1 MSFNPPEGILDI
13 GNATL
18 RVGKLEVSETLGLNQ
33 GLQNIVKNNLLIT
46 ETTSYTTNQKWG
58 LKLPTT
64 WVAEFE
70 VKGHT
75 GKYID
80 FNFYNENSASNAQ
93 GYNLTFKDTTMT
105 LRYDGGSALG
115 GGAATI
121 PTIVGAFRKVNIFF
135 ERGVL
140 AVSIDG
146 TRYLYHKETDGFN
159 NGVGAA
165 SRVVS
170 ATGGAFVNLFIEAN
184 AADSAFKNLR
194 IVNDRFISDK
204 TSNIAFV
211 GGNLGVGVNSPQ
223 EALDIR
229 GNMHFERVSNVSQI
243 KVSSNVVAE
252 YTGPHDRPLRK
263 YPEVAMTA
271 NDNSSTSGYVAG
283 ASSQNSSNPAYHMF
297 DGIVSSRWL
306 TQGTT
311 DSYDTTSPYLYN
323 GSRGS
328 NIVDISG
335 TPHNGIWLK
344 LELPKAIKLD
354 YNIIRDN
361 TDPGTRTPGKIAFL
375 GSTNG
380 TDWTFLKEFSGM
392 SNTASVEKYTIND
405 TNYYNHFAFVVKNLS
420 DDDQYLDL
428 GEWELYGHEEGDS
441 SLDTTLK
448 SVYNVPGT
456 QQLEVY
462 YDGQDFSG
470 TPSSITDKSGNN
482 ITATANNITIDT
494 TYNSFEI
501 TSSPKSNIIADN
513 VTFVSGDE
521 PHTYALWVRLKNNSA
536 NNLLIDYRPDGGTST
551 TGNAAGVYIL
561 NSNKRI
567 QFYHQAA
574 DIQLDYNFVT
584 DTWYHIICSYS
595 GGGNNTT
602 NSKIYINGTEQTNSV
617 VSGSTSVLSLPA
629 TGKLTIG
636 DYLYGA
642 IGMGDGNIGN
652 VRLFSKALN
661 ADQVRELYDYQ
672 KDYFLGSRSS
682 VTLYKGHLGIGVA
695 EPSGQL
701 ELAGDE
707 RIQEY
712 PPRDLGGFET
722 LVEGQG
728 TYKVSSSSDVAN
740 PSVGSSDHPATAFTN
755 DDIFFRGAN
764 VQYGVGNAPA
774 LYTGTHFT
782 NGVGGDFL
790 QIELPHEIYLKSI
803 NIAART
809 SSSLIDRAPHTG
821 SIFGSN
827 DGGTTWSQ
835 VASWSGLIWTVG
847 ESKPI
852 QINSSVLYST
862 YRLVANKLANT
873 SGNASRFNIDRWQLF
888 GTPGPTTLD
897 KGSLTLG
904 RSLDVPRISRY
915 DVDTETPRPEK
926 LVVDFDTTVN
936 SSPTDISGQGNH
948 GTLVGATYSPA
959 DKAFSFDGT
968 DDYIK
973 GNLNNTGDTDFTVSL
988 WLKKNTS
995 GTVGM
1000 LWNIG
1005 GSGGSGNPE
1014 DSVALEVGSNN
1025 NLNFFIF
1032 SGAEGLISNFA
1043 ITYLNRWVHIVAT
1056 RSGNNLNVYLDGIDQ
1071 NFSTT
1076 GTDTL
1081 QLAANTEYTIGARG
1095 TGALGNNSLN
1105 GLISNPK
1112 LYSVVLEASEVQKLY
1127 RLGRT
1132 GRSMVISDTAVGIGK
1147 VPEAQLDVRGV
1158 AQFGSIYA
1166 PGTIIQVKHNGGTTG
1181 HSYSSAASAG
1191 TSGDMSI
1198 TYATGFKLSI
1208 TPRSTKSQI
1217 YVNMN
1222 VLAYFAS
1229 QGTGTNG
1236 VRAQV
1241 FRKVGT
1247 TYTRVYGRGG
1257 SAHDLNRYGTPV
1269 ENLHTYL
1276 HISFVDSAPNTLET
1290 VEYELRAALY
1300 NTTGTLQI
1308 GNNNNQPATITLME
1322 IGGE

>member
-1 MSFNPPEGILDI
+1 MSVN
-13 GNATL
+13 
-18 RVGKLEVSETLGLNQ
+18 SLNTF
-33 GLQNIVKNNLLIT
+33 LNIRDAHL
-46 ETTSYTTNQKWG
+46 
-58 LKLPTT
+58 
-64 WVAEFE
+64 
-70 VKGHT
+70 
-75 GKYID
+75 
-80 FNFYNENSASNAQ
+80 
-93 GYNLTFKDTTMT
+93 
-105 LRYDGGSALG
+105 
-115 GGAATI
+115 
-121 PTIVGAFRKVNIFF
+121 
-135 ERGVL
+135 
-140 AVSIDG
+140 
-146 TRYLYHKETDGFN
+146 
-159 NGVGAA
+159 
-165 SRVVS
+165 RVVS
-170 ATGGAFVNLFIEAN
+170 GNVHATAMNIGGINVDVAHGLQSVTNQGNVTSNTLQFSNSTTAFVTTANVTVGRDLTVTGNALVSSNLTVTGNVTVSDTLTVTENLF
-184 AADSAFKNLR
+184 
-194 IVNDRFISDK
+194 
-204 TSNIAFV
+204 
-211 GGNLGVGVNSPQ
+211 
-223 EALDIR
+223 
-229 GNMHFERVSNVSQI
+229 VSNNLTVTKDVTVTGNTFYTNPMSI
-243 KVSSNVVAE
+243 SVDSNVVAE

-707 RIQEY
+707 RLQQY

-948 GTLVGATYSPA
+948 GVFRESASYSPA
-959 DKAFSFDGT
+959 DKAFNLDGVSKN
-968 DDYIK
+968 IRAE
-973 GNLNNTGDTDFTVSL
+973 LNNTETGNQYHSVSL
-988 WLKKNTS
+988 WFKILSGQSSNWRNIFECGENPRS
-995 GTVGM
+995 GTSDIS
-1000 LWNIG
+1000 LYIPG
-1005 GSGGSGNPE
+1005 GQDQLSFSNGGGHMYSDTLTNLYFQWHHIVLTYDGANRNMYLDGALIKTLATTSWAGVANMSLTLGKNNASSGGS
-1014 DSVALEVGSNN
+1014 
-1025 NLNFFIF
+1025 
-1032 SGAEGLISNFA
+1032 EGCDCHISNF
-1043 ITYLNRWVHIVAT
+1043 
-1056 RSGNNLNVYLDGIDQ
+1056 
-1071 NFSTT
+1071 
-1076 GTDTL
+1076 
-1081 QLAANTEYTIGARG
+1081 
-1095 TGALGNNSLN
+1095 
-1105 GLISNPK
+1105 K
-1112 LYSVVLEASEVQKLY
+1112 LYWQTALEPSEVRKLY
-1127 RLGRT
+1127 NLGRT

-1147 VPEAQLDVRGV
+1147 VPEAQLDVRGNLKV
-1158 AQFGSIYA
+1158 SGTVQVPMIIAHRYINGSATTVTNGNYIPFNGVIYDNP
-1166 PGTIIQVKHNGGTTG
+1166 PGLHNGNYFTCPVKGIYECHADMLVNNSGQYDGNHEWHVNNAAYSVIRLRGYGTQVVGNKHNQATS
-1181 HSYSSAASAG
+1181 HYYIEANAG
-1191 TSGDMSI
+1191 DTIALKGVSTIVWYGSNTYAHAHMSI
-1198 TYATGFKLSI
+1198 RLI
-1208 TPRSTKSQI
+1208 TPT
-1217 YVNMN
+1217 
-1222 VLAYFAS
+1222 
-1229 QGTGTNG
+1229 
-1236 VRAQV
+1236 
-1241 FRKVGT
+1241 
-1247 TYTRVYGRGG
+1247 
-1257 SAHDLNRYGTPV
+1257 
-1269 ENLHTYL
+1269 
-1276 HISFVDSAPNTLET
+1276 
-1290 VEYELRAALY
+1290 
-1300 NTTGTLQI
+1300 
-1308 GNNNNQPATITLME
+1308 
-1322 IGGE
+1322 

>member
-1 MSFNPPEGILDI
+1 
-13 GNATL
+13 
-18 RVGKLEVSETLGLNQ
+18 LNIRDSH
-33 GLQNIVKNNLLIT
+33 L
-46 ETTSYTTNQKWG
+46 
-58 LKLPTT
+58 
-64 WVAEFE
+64 
-70 VKGHT
+70 
-75 GKYID
+75 
-80 FNFYNENSASNAQ
+80 
-93 GYNLTFKDTTMT
+93 
-105 LRYDGGSALG
+105 
-115 GGAATI
+115 
-121 PTIVGAFRKVNIFF
+121 
-135 ERGVL
+135 
-140 AVSIDG
+140 
-146 TRYLYHKETDGFN
+146 
-159 NGVGAA
+159 
-165 SRVVS
+165 RVVS
-170 ATGGAFVNLFIEAN
+170 GNVHATAMNIGGINVDVAHGLQSVTNQGNVTSNTLQFSNATTAFVTTANVTVGRDLTVTGNALVSSNLTVTGNVTVSDTLTVTENLF
-184 AADSAFKNLR
+184 
-194 IVNDRFISDK
+194 
-204 TSNIAFV
+204 
-211 GGNLGVGVNSPQ
+211 
-223 EALDIR
+223 
-229 GNMHFERVSNVSQI
+229 VSNNLTVTKDVTVTGNTFYTNPMSI
-243 KVSSNVVAE
+243 SVDSNVVAE

-948 GTLVGATYSPA
+948 GVFRESASYSPA
-959 DKAFSFDGT
+959 DKAFNLDGVSKN
-968 DDYIK
+968 IRAE
-973 GNLNNTGDTDFTVSL
+973 LNNTETGNQYHSVSL
-988 WLKKNTS
+988 WFKILSGQSSNWRNIFECGENPRS
-995 GTVGM
+995 GTSDIS
-1000 LWNIG
+1000 LYIPG
-1005 GSGGSGNPE
+1005 GQDQLSFSNGGGHMYSDTLTNLYFQWHHIVLTYDGANRNMYLDGALIKTLATTSWAGVANMSLTLGKNNASSGGS
-1014 DSVALEVGSNN
+1014 
-1025 NLNFFIF
+1025 
-1032 SGAEGLISNFA
+1032 EGCDCHISNF
-1043 ITYLNRWVHIVAT
+1043 
-1056 RSGNNLNVYLDGIDQ
+1056 
-1071 NFSTT
+1071 
-1076 GTDTL
+1076 
-1081 QLAANTEYTIGARG
+1081 
-1095 TGALGNNSLN
+1095 
-1105 GLISNPK
+1105 K
-1112 LYSVVLEASEVQKLY
+1112 LYWQTALEPSEVRKLY
-1127 RLGRT
+1127 NLGRT

-1147 VPEAQLDVRGV
+1147 VPEAQLDVRGNLKV
-1158 AQFGSIYA
+1158 SGTVQVPMIIAHRYINGSATTVTNGNYIPFNGVIYDNP
-1166 PGTIIQVKHNGGTTG
+1166 PGLHNGNYFTCPVKGIYECHADMLVNNSGQYDGNHEWHVNNAAYSVIRLRGYGTQVVGNKHNQATS
-1181 HSYSSAASAG
+1181 HYYIEANAG
-1191 TSGDMSI
+1191 DTIALKGVSTIVWYGSNTYAHAHMSI
-1198 TYATGFKLSI
+1198 RLI
-1208 TPRSTKSQI
+1208 TPT
-1217 YVNMN
+1217 
-1222 VLAYFAS
+1222 
-1229 QGTGTNG
+1229 
-1236 VRAQV
+1236 
-1241 FRKVGT
+1241 
-1247 TYTRVYGRGG
+1247 
-1257 SAHDLNRYGTPV
+1257 
-1269 ENLHTYL
+1269 
-1276 HISFVDSAPNTLET
+1276 
-1290 VEYELRAALY
+1290 
-1300 NTTGTLQI
+1300 
-1308 GNNNNQPATITLME
+1308 
-1322 IGGE
+1322 

>member
-1 MSFNPPEGILDI
+1 MSVN
-13 GNATL
+13 
-18 RVGKLEVSETLGLNQ
+18 SLNTF
-33 GLQNIVKNNLLIT
+33 LNIRDAHL
-46 ETTSYTTNQKWG
+46 
-58 LKLPTT
+58 
-64 WVAEFE
+64 
-70 VKGHT
+70 
-75 GKYID
+75 
-80 FNFYNENSASNAQ
+80 
-93 GYNLTFKDTTMT
+93 
-105 LRYDGGSALG
+105 
-115 GGAATI
+115 
-121 PTIVGAFRKVNIFF
+121 
-135 ERGVL
+135 
-140 AVSIDG
+140 
-146 TRYLYHKETDGFN
+146 
-159 NGVGAA
+159 
-165 SRVVS
+165 RVVS
-170 ATGGAFVNLFIEAN
+170 GNVHATAMNIGGINVDVAHGLQSVTNQGNVTSNTLQFSNATTAFVTTANVTVGRDLTVTGNALVSSNLTVTGNVTVSDDLTVTENLF
-184 AADSAFKNLR
+184 
-194 IVNDRFISDK
+194 
-204 TSNIAFV
+204 
-211 GGNLGVGVNSPQ
+211 
-223 EALDIR
+223 
-229 GNMHFERVSNVSQI
+229 VSNNLTVTKDVTVTGNTFYTNPMSI
-243 KVSSNVVAE
+243 SVDSNVVAE

-283 ASSQNSSNPAYHMF
+283 ASSQNSNNPAYHMF

-306 TQGTT
+306 TQGTV

-323 GSRGS
+323 GSQGS

-462 YDGQDFSG
+462 YDAKDLTAMPSPVPDLAGGDQNGAVTGATLDETGGINSFAFNG
-470 TPSSITDKSGNN
+470 TSQYITASYSDLPNITDHTLAFWMKVDS
-482 ITATANNITIDT
+482 TATNNDYVVTLGVND
-494 TYNSFEI
+494 NN
-501 TSSPKSNIIADN
+501 KMIA
-513 VTFVSGDE
+513 F
-521 PHTYALWVRLKNNSA
+521 
-536 NNLLIDYRPDGGTST
+536 NLSGGTTSRKLHFDNWGSGVIT
-551 TGNAAGVYIL
+551 EKGVYQIGQWVHVVGTMPGTAIGNL
-561 NSNKRI
+561 ET
-567 QFYHQAA
+567 QFIYVNGVKQTCVGTGTGT
-574 DIQLDYNFVT
+574 LT
-584 DTWYHIICSYS
+584 LS
-595 GGGNNTT
+595 GRN
-602 NSKIYINGTEQTNSV
+602 E
-617 VSGSTSVLSLPA
+617 
-629 TGKLTIG
+629 LTIG
-636 DYLYGA
+636 ARPNNAGSGTLTYA
-642 IGMGDGNIGN
+642 AFFDGSVAN
-652 VRLFSKALN
+652 VRFFSKALN
-661 ADQVRELYDYQ
+661 ADQVKELYDYQ
-672 KDYFLGSRSS
+672 KDYFLGTRSS

-755 DDIFFRGAN
+755 DGIFFRGAN

-809 SSSLIDRAPHTG
+809 SASLIDRAPHTG

-873 SGNASRFNIDRWQLF
+873 SGSASRFNIDRWQLF

-897 KGSLTLG
+897 KGSLSLG

-926 LVVDFDTTVN
+926 LVLDFDTTVN

-948 GTLVGATYSPA
+948 GVFRESASYSPA
-959 DKAFSFDGT
+959 DKAFNLDGVSKN
-968 DDYIK
+968 IRAE
-973 GNLNNTGDTDFTVSL
+973 LNNTETGNQYHSVSL
-988 WLKKNTS
+988 WFKILSGQSSNWRNIFECGENPRS
-995 GTVGM
+995 GTSDIS
-1000 LWNIG
+1000 LYIPG
-1005 GSGGSGNPE
+1005 GQDQLSFSNGGGHMYSDTLTNLYFQWHHIVLTYDGANRNMYLDGALIKTLATTSWAGVANMSLTLGKNNASSGGS
-1014 DSVALEVGSNN
+1014 
-1025 NLNFFIF
+1025 
-1032 SGAEGLISNFA
+1032 EGCDCHISNF
-1043 ITYLNRWVHIVAT
+1043 
-1056 RSGNNLNVYLDGIDQ
+1056 
-1071 NFSTT
+1071 
-1076 GTDTL
+1076 
-1081 QLAANTEYTIGARG
+1081 
-1095 TGALGNNSLN
+1095 
-1105 GLISNPK
+1105 K
-1112 LYSVVLEASEVQKLY
+1112 LYWQTALEASEVRKLY
-1127 RLGRT
+1127 NLGRT

-1147 VPEAQLDVRGV
+1147 VPEAQLDVRGTLKV
-1158 AQFGSIYA
+1158 SGTVQVPMIIAHRYINGSATTVTNGNYIPFNGVIYDNP
-1166 PGTIIQVKHNGGTTG
+1166 PGLHNGNYFTCPVKGIYECNADMLVNNSGQYDGNHEWHVNNAVYSVIRLRGYGTQVVGNKHNQATS
-1181 HSYSSAASAG
+1181 HYYIEANAG
-1191 TSGDMSI
+1191 DTIALKGVSTVVWYGSNTYAHAHMSI
-1198 TYATGFKLSI
+1198 RLI
-1208 TPRSTKSQI
+1208 TPI
-1217 YVNMN
+1217 
-1222 VLAYFAS
+1222 
-1229 QGTGTNG
+1229 
-1236 VRAQV
+1236 
-1241 FRKVGT
+1241 
-1247 TYTRVYGRGG
+1247 
-1257 SAHDLNRYGTPV
+1257 
-1269 ENLHTYL
+1269 
-1276 HISFVDSAPNTLET
+1276 
-1290 VEYELRAALY
+1290 
-1300 NTTGTLQI
+1300 
-1308 GNNNNQPATITLME
+1308 
-1322 IGGE
+1322 

>member
-1 MSFNPPEGILDI
+1 
-13 GNATL
+13 
-18 RVGKLEVSETLGLNQ
+18 
-33 GLQNIVKNNLLIT
+33 
-46 ETTSYTTNQKWG
+46 
-58 LKLPTT
+58 
-64 WVAEFE
+64 
-70 VKGHT
+70 
-75 GKYID
+75 
-80 FNFYNENSASNAQ
+80 
-93 GYNLTFKDTTMT
+93 
-105 LRYDGGSALG
+105 
-115 GGAATI
+115 
-121 PTIVGAFRKVNIFF
+121 
-135 ERGVL
+135 
-140 AVSIDG
+140 
-146 TRYLYHKETDGFN
+146 
-159 NGVGAA
+159 
-165 SRVVS
+165 
-170 ATGGAFVNLFIEAN
+170 
-184 AADSAFKNLR
+184 
-194 IVNDRFISDK
+194 
-204 TSNIAFV
+204 
-211 GGNLGVGVNSPQ
+211 
-223 EALDIR
+223 
-229 GNMHFERVSNVSQI
+229 
-243 KVSSNVVAE
+243 
-252 YTGPHDRPLRK
+252 
-263 YPEVAMTA
+263 MTA

-682 VTLYKGHLGIGVA
+682 ATLYKGHLGIGVA

-948 GTLVGATYSPA
+948 GVFRESASYSPA
-959 DKAFSFDGT
+959 DKAFNLDGVSKN
-968 DDYIK
+968 IRAE
-973 GNLNNTGDTDFTVSL
+973 LNNTETGNQYHSVSL
-988 WLKKNTS
+988 WFKILSGQSSNWRNIFECGENPRS
-995 GTVGM
+995 GTSDIS
-1000 LWNIG
+1000 LYIPG
-1005 GSGGSGNPE
+1005 GQDQLSFSNGGGHMYSDTLTNLYFQWHHIVLTYDGANRNMYLDGALIKTLATTSWAGVANMSLTLGKNNASSGGS
-1014 DSVALEVGSNN
+1014 
-1025 NLNFFIF
+1025 
-1032 SGAEGLISNFA
+1032 EGCDCHISNF
-1043 ITYLNRWVHIVAT
+1043 
-1056 RSGNNLNVYLDGIDQ
+1056 
-1071 NFSTT
+1071 
-1076 GTDTL
+1076 
-1081 QLAANTEYTIGARG
+1081 
-1095 TGALGNNSLN
+1095 
-1105 GLISNPK
+1105 K
-1112 LYSVVLEASEVQKLY
+1112 LYWQTALEPSEVRKLY
-1127 RLGRT
+1127 NLGRT

-1147 VPEAQLDVRGV
+1147 VPEAQLDVRGNLKV
-1158 AQFGSIYA
+1158 SGTVQVPMIIAHRYINGSATTVTNGNYIPFNGVIYDNP
-1166 PGTIIQVKHNGGTTG
+1166 PGLHNGNYFTCPVKGIYECHADMLVNNSGQYDGNHEWHVNNAAYSVIRLRGYGTQVVGNKHNQATS
-1181 HSYSSAASAG
+1181 HYYIEANAG
-1191 TSGDMSI
+1191 DTIALKGVSTIVWYGSNTYAHAHMSI
-1198 TYATGFKLSI
+1198 RLI
-1208 TPRSTKSQI
+1208 TPT
-1217 YVNMN
+1217 
-1222 VLAYFAS
+1222 
-1229 QGTGTNG
+1229 
-1236 VRAQV
+1236 
-1241 FRKVGT
+1241 
-1247 TYTRVYGRGG
+1247 
-1257 SAHDLNRYGTPV
+1257 
-1269 ENLHTYL
+1269 
-1276 HISFVDSAPNTLET
+1276 
-1290 VEYELRAALY
+1290 
-1300 NTTGTLQI
+1300 
-1308 GNNNNQPATITLME
+1308 
-1322 IGGE
+1322 

>member
-1 MSFNPPEGILDI
+1 M
-13 GNATL
+13 
-18 RVGKLEVSETLGLNQ
+18 R
-33 GLQNIVKNNLLIT
+33 
-46 ETTSYTTNQKWG
+46 
-58 LKLPTT
+58 
-64 WVAEFE
+64 
-70 VKGHT
+70 
-75 GKYID
+75 
-80 FNFYNENSASNAQ
+80 
-93 GYNLTFKDTTMT
+93 
-105 LRYDGGSALG
+105 
-115 GGAATI
+115 
-121 PTIVGAFRKVNIFF
+121 
-135 ERGVL
+135 
-140 AVSIDG
+140 
-146 TRYLYHKETDGFN
+146 
-159 NGVGAA
+159 
-165 SRVVS
+165 
-170 ATGGAFVNLFIEAN
+170 
-184 AADSAFKNLR
+184 
-194 IVNDRFISDK
+194 
-204 TSNIAFV
+204 
-211 GGNLGVGVNSPQ
+211 
-223 EALDIR
+223 
-229 GNMHFERVSNVSQI
+229 
-243 KVSSNVVAE
+243 
-252 YTGPHDRPLRK
+252 
-263 YPEVAMTA
+263 
-271 NDNSSTSGYVAG
+271 
-283 ASSQNSSNPAYHMF
+283 
-297 DGIVSSRWL
+297 
-306 TQGTT
+306 
-311 DSYDTTSPYLYN
+311 
-323 GSRGS
+323 
-328 NIVDISG
+328 
-335 TPHNGIWLK
+335 
-344 LELPKAIKLD
+344 
-354 YNIIRDN
+354 
-361 TDPGTRTPGKIAFL
+361 
-375 GSTNG
+375 
-380 TDWTFLKEFSGM
+380 
-392 SNTASVEKYTIND
+392 
-405 TNYYNHFAFVVKNLS
+405 
-420 DDDQYLDL
+420 
-428 GEWELYGHEEGDS
+428 EWELYGHEEGDS

-456 QQLEVY
+456 QLEVY

-661 ADQVRELYDYQ
+661 ADQVKELYDYQ
-672 KDYFLGSRSS
+672 KDYFLGSKSQ
-682 VTLYKGHLGIGVA
+682 VTLYKGHLGVGVT

-948 GTLVGATYSPA
+948 GVFRESASYSPA
-959 DKAFSFDGT
+959 DKAFNLDGVSKN
-968 DDYIK
+968 IRAE
-973 GNLNNTGDTDFTVSL
+973 LNNTETGNQYHSVSL
-988 WLKKNTS
+988 WFKILSGQSSNWRNIFECGENPRS
-995 GTVGM
+995 GTSDIS
-1000 LWNIG
+1000 LYIPG
-1005 GSGGSGNPE
+1005 GQDQLSFSNGGGHMYSDTLTNLYFQWHHIVLTYDGANRNMYLDGALIKTLATTSWAGVANMSLTLGKNNASSGGS
-1014 DSVALEVGSNN
+1014 
-1025 NLNFFIF
+1025 
-1032 SGAEGLISNFA
+1032 EGCDCHISNFKLYWQTA
-1043 ITYLNRWVHIVAT
+1043 LEPSEVRNSTTWAEPGGPWSSAT
-1056 RSGNNLNVYLDGIDQ
+1056 RPSGSGK
-1071 NFSTT
+1071 
-1076 GTDTL
+1076 
-1081 QLAANTEYTIGARG
+1081 
-1095 TGALGNNSLN
+1095 SL
-1105 GLISNPK
+1105 K
-1112 LYSVVLEASEVQKLY
+1112 
-1127 RLGRT
+1127 
-1132 GRSMVISDTAVGIGK
+1132 
-1147 VPEAQLDVRGV
+1147 
-1158 AQFGSIYA
+1158 
-1166 PGTIIQVKHNGGTTG
+1166 
-1181 HSYSSAASAG
+1181 
-1191 TSGDMSI
+1191 
-1198 TYATGFKLSI
+1198 
-1208 TPRSTKSQI
+1208 
-1217 YVNMN
+1217 
-1222 VLAYFAS
+1222 
-1229 QGTGTNG
+1229 
-1236 VRAQV
+1236 
-1241 FRKVGT
+1241 
-1247 TYTRVYGRGG
+1247 
-1257 SAHDLNRYGTPV
+1257 
-1269 ENLHTYL
+1269 
-1276 HISFVDSAPNTLET
+1276 PNW
-1290 VEYELRAALY
+1290 
-1300 NTTGTLQI
+1300 
-1308 GNNNNQPATITLME
+1308 M
-1322 IGGE
+1322 

>member
-1 MSFNPPEGILDI
+1 
-13 GNATL
+13 
-18 RVGKLEVSETLGLNQ
+18 
-33 GLQNIVKNNLLIT
+33 
-46 ETTSYTTNQKWG
+46 
-58 LKLPTT
+58 
-64 WVAEFE
+64 
-70 VKGHT
+70 
-75 GKYID
+75 
-80 FNFYNENSASNAQ
+80 
-93 GYNLTFKDTTMT
+93 
-105 LRYDGGSALG
+105 
-115 GGAATI
+115 
-121 PTIVGAFRKVNIFF
+121 
-135 ERGVL
+135 
-140 AVSIDG
+140 
-146 TRYLYHKETDGFN
+146 
-159 NGVGAA
+159 
-165 SRVVS
+165 
-170 ATGGAFVNLFIEAN
+170 
-184 AADSAFKNLR
+184 
-194 IVNDRFISDK
+194 
-204 TSNIAFV
+204 
-211 GGNLGVGVNSPQ
+211 
-223 EALDIR
+223 
-229 GNMHFERVSNVSQI
+229 
-243 KVSSNVVAE
+243 
-252 YTGPHDRPLRK
+252 
-263 YPEVAMTA
+263 MTA

-948 GTLVGATYSPA
+948 GVFRESASYSPA
-959 DKAFSFDGT
+959 DKAFNLDGVSKN
-968 DDYIK
+968 IRAE
-973 GNLNNTGDTDFTVSL
+973 LNNTETGNQYHSVSL
-988 WLKKNTS
+988 WFKILSGQSSNWRNIFECGENPRS
-995 GTVGM
+995 GTSDIS
-1000 LWNIG
+1000 LYIPG
-1005 GSGGSGNPE
+1005 GQDQLSFSNGGGHMYSDTLTNLYFQWHHIVLTYDGANRNMYLDGALIKTLATTSWAGVANMSLTLGKNNASSGGS
-1014 DSVALEVGSNN
+1014 
-1025 NLNFFIF
+1025 
-1032 SGAEGLISNFA
+1032 EGCDCHISNF
-1043 ITYLNRWVHIVAT
+1043 
-1056 RSGNNLNVYLDGIDQ
+1056 
-1071 NFSTT
+1071 
-1076 GTDTL
+1076 
-1081 QLAANTEYTIGARG
+1081 
-1095 TGALGNNSLN
+1095 
-1105 GLISNPK
+1105 K
-1112 LYSVVLEASEVQKLY
+1112 LYWQTALEPSEVRKLY
-1127 RLGRT
+1127 NLGRT

-1147 VPEAQLDVRGV
+1147 VPEAQLDVRGNLKV
-1158 AQFGSIYA
+1158 SGTVQVPMIIAHRYINGSATTVTNGNYIPFNGVIYDNP
-1166 PGTIIQVKHNGGTTG
+1166 PGLHNGNYFTCPVKGIYECHADMLVNNSGQYDGNHEWHVNNAAYSVIRLRGYGTQVVGNKHNQATS
-1181 HSYSSAASAG
+1181 HYYIEANAG
-1191 TSGDMSI
+1191 DTIALKGVSTIVWYGSNTYAHAHMSI
-1198 TYATGFKLSI
+1198 RLI
-1208 TPRSTKSQI
+1208 TPT
-1217 YVNMN
+1217 
-1222 VLAYFAS
+1222 
-1229 QGTGTNG
+1229 
-1236 VRAQV
+1236 
-1241 FRKVGT
+1241 
-1247 TYTRVYGRGG
+1247 
-1257 SAHDLNRYGTPV
+1257 
-1269 ENLHTYL
+1269 
-1276 HISFVDSAPNTLET
+1276 
-1290 VEYELRAALY
+1290 
-1300 NTTGTLQI
+1300 
-1308 GNNNNQPATITLME
+1308 
-1322 IGGE
+1322 

>member
-1 MSFNPPEGILDI
+1 MSVN
-13 GNATL
+13 
-18 RVGKLEVSETLGLNQ
+18 SLNTF
-33 GLQNIVKNNLLIT
+33 LNIRDAHL
-46 ETTSYTTNQKWG
+46 
-58 LKLPTT
+58 
-64 WVAEFE
+64 
-70 VKGHT
+70 
-75 GKYID
+75 
-80 FNFYNENSASNAQ
+80 
-93 GYNLTFKDTTMT
+93 
-105 LRYDGGSALG
+105 
-115 GGAATI
+115 
-121 PTIVGAFRKVNIFF
+121 
-135 ERGVL
+135 
-140 AVSIDG
+140 
-146 TRYLYHKETDGFN
+146 
-159 NGVGAA
+159 
-165 SRVVS
+165 RVVS
-170 ATGGAFVNLFIEAN
+170 GNVHATAMNIGGINVDVAHGLQSVTNQGNVTSNTLQFSNATTAFVTTANVTVGRDLTVTGNALVSSNLTVTGNVTVSDDLTVTENLF
-184 AADSAFKNLR
+184 
-194 IVNDRFISDK
+194 
-204 TSNIAFV
+204 
-211 GGNLGVGVNSPQ
+211 
-223 EALDIR
+223 
-229 GNMHFERVSNVSQI
+229 VSNNLTVTKDVTVTGNTFYTNPMSI
-243 KVSSNVVAE
+243 SVDSNVVAE

-948 GTLVGATYSPA
+948 GVFRESASYSPA
-959 DKAFSFDGT
+959 DKAFNLDGVSKN
-968 DDYIK
+968 IRAE
-973 GNLNNTGDTDFTVSL
+973 LNNTETGNQYHSVSL
-988 WLKKNTS
+988 WFKILSGQSSNWRNIFECGENPRS
-995 GTVGM
+995 GTSDIS
-1000 LWNIG
+1000 LYIPG
-1005 GSGGSGNPE
+1005 GQDQLSFSNGGGHMYSDTLTNLYFQWHHIVLTYDGANRNMYLDGALIKTLATTSWAGVANMSLTLGKNNASSGGS
-1014 DSVALEVGSNN
+1014 
-1025 NLNFFIF
+1025 
-1032 SGAEGLISNFA
+1032 EGCDCHISNF
-1043 ITYLNRWVHIVAT
+1043 
-1056 RSGNNLNVYLDGIDQ
+1056 
-1071 NFSTT
+1071 
-1076 GTDTL
+1076 
-1081 QLAANTEYTIGARG
+1081 
-1095 TGALGNNSLN
+1095 
-1105 GLISNPK
+1105 K
-1112 LYSVVLEASEVQKLY
+1112 LYWQTALEPSEVRKLY
-1127 RLGRT
+1127 NLGRT

-1147 VPEAQLDVRGV
+1147 VPEAQLDVRGNLKV
-1158 AQFGSIYA
+1158 SGTVQVPMIIAHRYINGSATTVTNGNYIPFNGVIYDNP
-1166 PGTIIQVKHNGGTTG
+1166 PGLHNGNYFTCPVKGIYECHADMLVNNSGQYDGNHEWHVNNAAYSVIRLRGYGTQVVGNKHNQATS
-1181 HSYSSAASAG
+1181 HYYIEANAG
-1191 TSGDMSI
+1191 DTIALKGVSTIVWYGSNTYAHAHMSI
-1198 TYATGFKLSI
+1198 RLI
-1208 TPRSTKSQI
+1208 TPT
-1217 YVNMN
+1217 
-1222 VLAYFAS
+1222 
-1229 QGTGTNG
+1229 
-1236 VRAQV
+1236 
-1241 FRKVGT
+1241 
-1247 TYTRVYGRGG
+1247 
-1257 SAHDLNRYGTPV
+1257 
-1269 ENLHTYL
+1269 
-1276 HISFVDSAPNTLET
+1276 
-1290 VEYELRAALY
+1290 
-1300 NTTGTLQI
+1300 
-1308 GNNNNQPATITLME
+1308 
-1322 IGGE
+1322 

>member
-1 MSFNPPEGILDI
+1 MSVN
-13 GNATL
+13 
-18 RVGKLEVSETLGLNQ
+18 SLNTF
-33 GLQNIVKNNLLIT
+33 LNIRDAHL
-46 ETTSYTTNQKWG
+46 
-58 LKLPTT
+58 
-64 WVAEFE
+64 
-70 VKGHT
+70 
-75 GKYID
+75 
-80 FNFYNENSASNAQ
+80 
-93 GYNLTFKDTTMT
+93 
-105 LRYDGGSALG
+105 
-115 GGAATI
+115 
-121 PTIVGAFRKVNIFF
+121 
-135 ERGVL
+135 
-140 AVSIDG
+140 
-146 TRYLYHKETDGFN
+146 
-159 NGVGAA
+159 
-165 SRVVS
+165 RVVS
-170 ATGGAFVNLFIEAN
+170 GNVHATAMNIGGINVDVAHGLQSVTDQGNVTSNTLQFSNATTAFVTTANVTVGRDLTVTGNALVSSNLTVTGNVTVSDDLTVTENLF
-184 AADSAFKNLR
+184 
-194 IVNDRFISDK
+194 
-204 TSNIAFV
+204 
-211 GGNLGVGVNSPQ
+211 
-223 EALDIR
+223 
-229 GNMHFERVSNVSQI
+229 VSNNLTVTKDVTVTGNTFYTNPMSI
-243 KVSSNVVAE
+243 SVDSNVVAE

-948 GTLVGATYSPA
+948 GVFRESASYSPA
-959 DKAFSFDGT
+959 DKAFNLDGVSKN
-968 DDYIK
+968 IRAE
-973 GNLNNTGDTDFTVSL
+973 LNNTETGNQYHSVSL
-988 WLKKNTS
+988 WFKILSGQSSNWRNIFECGENPRS
-995 GTVGM
+995 GTSDIS
-1000 LWNIG
+1000 LYIPG
-1005 GSGGSGNPE
+1005 GQDQLSFSNGGGHMYSDTLTNLYFQWHHIVLTYDGANRNMYLDGALIKTLATTSWAGVANMSLTLGKNNASSGGS
-1014 DSVALEVGSNN
+1014 
-1025 NLNFFIF
+1025 
-1032 SGAEGLISNFA
+1032 EGCDCHISNF
-1043 ITYLNRWVHIVAT
+1043 
-1056 RSGNNLNVYLDGIDQ
+1056 
-1071 NFSTT
+1071 
-1076 GTDTL
+1076 
-1081 QLAANTEYTIGARG
+1081 
-1095 TGALGNNSLN
+1095 
-1105 GLISNPK
+1105 K
-1112 LYSVVLEASEVQKLY
+1112 LYWQTALEPSEVRKLY
-1127 RLGRT
+1127 NLGRT

-1147 VPEAQLDVRGV
+1147 VPEAQLDVRGNLKV
-1158 AQFGSIYA
+1158 SGTVQVPMIIAHRYINGSATTVTNGNYIPFNGVIYDNP
-1166 PGTIIQVKHNGGTTG
+1166 PGLHNGNYFTCPVKGIYECHADMLVNNSGQYDGNHEWHVNNAAYSVIRLRGYGTQVVGNKHNQATS
-1181 HSYSSAASAG
+1181 HYYIEANAG
-1191 TSGDMSI
+1191 DTIALKGVSTIVWYGSNTYAHAHMSI
-1198 TYATGFKLSI
+1198 RLI
-1208 TPRSTKSQI
+1208 TPT
-1217 YVNMN
+1217 
-1222 VLAYFAS
+1222 
-1229 QGTGTNG
+1229 
-1236 VRAQV
+1236 
-1241 FRKVGT
+1241 
-1247 TYTRVYGRGG
+1247 
-1257 SAHDLNRYGTPV
+1257 
-1269 ENLHTYL
+1269 
-1276 HISFVDSAPNTLET
+1276 
-1290 VEYELRAALY
+1290 
-1300 NTTGTLQI
+1300 
-1308 GNNNNQPATITLME
+1308 
-1322 IGGE
+1322 

>member
-1 MSFNPPEGILDI
+1 
-13 GNATL
+13 
-18 RVGKLEVSETLGLNQ
+18 
-33 GLQNIVKNNLLIT
+33 
-46 ETTSYTTNQKWG
+46 
-58 LKLPTT
+58 
-64 WVAEFE
+64 
-70 VKGHT
+70 
-75 GKYID
+75 
-80 FNFYNENSASNAQ
+80 
-93 GYNLTFKDTTMT
+93 
-105 LRYDGGSALG
+105 
-115 GGAATI
+115 
-121 PTIVGAFRKVNIFF
+121 
-135 ERGVL
+135 
-140 AVSIDG
+140 
-146 TRYLYHKETDGFN
+146 
-159 NGVGAA
+159 
-165 SRVVS
+165 
-170 ATGGAFVNLFIEAN
+170 
-184 AADSAFKNLR
+184 
-194 IVNDRFISDK
+194 
-204 TSNIAFV
+204 
-211 GGNLGVGVNSPQ
+211 
-223 EALDIR
+223 
-229 GNMHFERVSNVSQI
+229 
-243 KVSSNVVAE
+243 
-252 YTGPHDRPLRK
+252 
-263 YPEVAMTA
+263 MTA

-672 KDYFLGSRSS
+672 KDYFLGTRSS

-948 GTLVGATYSPA
+948 GVFRESASYSPA
-959 DKAFSFDGT
+959 DKAFNLDGVSKN
-968 DDYIK
+968 IRAE
-973 GNLNNTGDTDFTVSL
+973 LNNTETGNQYHSVSL
-988 WLKKNTS
+988 WFKILSGQSSNWRNIFECGENPRS
-995 GTVGM
+995 GTSDIS
-1000 LWNIG
+1000 LYIPG
-1005 GSGGSGNPE
+1005 GQDQLSFSNGGGHMYSDTLTNLYFQWHHIVLTYDGANRNMYLDGALIKTLATTSWAGVANMSLTLGKNNASSGGS
-1014 DSVALEVGSNN
+1014 
-1025 NLNFFIF
+1025 
-1032 SGAEGLISNFA
+1032 EGCDCHISNF
-1043 ITYLNRWVHIVAT
+1043 
-1056 RSGNNLNVYLDGIDQ
+1056 
-1071 NFSTT
+1071 
-1076 GTDTL
+1076 
-1081 QLAANTEYTIGARG
+1081 
-1095 TGALGNNSLN
+1095 
-1105 GLISNPK
+1105 K
-1112 LYSVVLEASEVQKLY
+1112 LYWQTALEPSEVRKLY
-1127 RLGRT
+1127 NLGRT

-1147 VPEAQLDVRGV
+1147 VPEAQLDVRGNLKV
-1158 AQFGSIYA
+1158 SGTVQVPMIIAHRYINGSATTVTNGNYIPFNGVIYDNP
-1166 PGTIIQVKHNGGTTG
+1166 PGLHNGNYFTCPVKGIYECHADMLVNNSGQYDGNHEWHVNNAAYSVIRLRGYGTQVVGNKHNQATS
-1181 HSYSSAASAG
+1181 HYYIEANAG
-1191 TSGDMSI
+1191 DTIALKGVSTIVWYGSNTYAHAHMSI
-1198 TYATGFKLSI
+1198 RLI
-1208 TPRSTKSQI
+1208 TPT
-1217 YVNMN
+1217 
-1222 VLAYFAS
+1222 
-1229 QGTGTNG
+1229 
-1236 VRAQV
+1236 
-1241 FRKVGT
+1241 
-1247 TYTRVYGRGG
+1247 
-1257 SAHDLNRYGTPV
+1257 
-1269 ENLHTYL
+1269 
-1276 HISFVDSAPNTLET
+1276 
-1290 VEYELRAALY
+1290 
-1300 NTTGTLQI
+1300 
-1308 GNNNNQPATITLME
+1308 
-1322 IGGE
+1322 